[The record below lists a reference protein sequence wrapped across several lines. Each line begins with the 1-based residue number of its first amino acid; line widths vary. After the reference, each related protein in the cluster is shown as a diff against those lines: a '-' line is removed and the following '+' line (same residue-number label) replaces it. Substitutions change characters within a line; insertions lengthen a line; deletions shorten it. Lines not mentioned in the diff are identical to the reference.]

1 MEGYEDGV
9 PDPVLNPK
17 KKVWEKLS
25 VDLKT
30 SADGLG
36 KQSFCDFQS
45 VLYNIALKTRPKIYL
60 VRDRFF
66 TDISQQ

>member
-30 SADGLG
+30 SAEGLG
-36 KQSFCDFQS
+36 KQSFCEFQS
-45 VLYNIALKTRPKIYL
+45 DLYNTALKLGQK
-60 VRDRFF
+60 
-66 TDISQQ
+66 

>member
-30 SADGLG
+30 SAEGLG
-36 KQSFCDFQS
+36 KQRFC
-45 VLYNIALKTRPKIYL
+45 IY
-60 VRDRFF
+60 
-66 TDISQQ
+66 